1 MTSKAGGRYPN
12 IILIVIDALRARNL
26 GCYGNGSGV
35 SPNIDRAA
43 REGVLFEN
51 AFSAWNTTDQ
61 SLTSILT
68 GRYPR
73 THGITH
79 HGDKVQAKDLE
90 VYDAAGINNLAQ
102 ILKERNYN
110 TMAVDWMARWFTR
123 GFDYYGYEKSR
134 PLPSKLAYNIFKLPY
149 IHIKYMLSNI
159 SLLRLYSQKR
169 KFSLRSAWDG
179 LAGVLKTF
187 RFTFELAR
195 VQDAGYV
202 TDLGMDLINRRD
214 SSPFFLFLHY
224 WDTHT
229 PYNAPRRFRPQREKK
244 AADAKEHLQD
254 LYQGA
259 VKYVDHHIGRLMDFL
274 RKKNLRDNTWLIIT
288 SDHGESLTEH
298 GIFFD
303 HHGLYDVT
311 THCPLVFHFPEGFMS
326 KDNINGF
333 VQHIDLVPTLCEWL
347 NIPHDKYNF
356 DGLSLLPLLRGEKNS
371 IRDHTL
377 TEESYVQRK
386 IGIRENDFKY
396 IFAPDNKGWCKY
408 CEKVHKGVEELYHLR
423 EDPGETINLVAR
435 HPEKAVRMRSKLER
449 ILNALNHK
457 RQIEFVKGKAAGLKN
472 KHPED
477 ILPKGRKVFMKHE
490 ESTSTKM
497 KSMRIK
503 LPEPLINA
511 LEEMARD
518 TEFDGKEELVS
529 FLVQEVFSGESSMD
543 SSGEDKKIQRKLRSL
558 GYMD

>member
-1 MTSKAGGRYPN
+1 MITETGGRAPN

-26 GCYGNGSGV
+26 GCYGNGEGV
-35 SPNIDRAA
+35 SPNIDQAA
-43 REGVLFEN
+43 ENGVLFRN
-51 AFSAWNTTDQ
+51 VYSAWNTTDQ

-79 HGDKVQAKDLE
+79 HGDKVRKKDLGI
-90 VYDAAGINNLAQ
+90 YDAAGIKNLSQ
-102 ILKERNYN
+102 ILKERDYY

-134 PLPSKLAYNIFKLPY
+134 SLPSKLAYNVFKLPY

-159 SLLRLYSQKR
+159 SLLRLYSKKR
-169 KFSLRSAWDG
+169 KFSLRSAWEG

-195 VQDAGYV
+195 IQDAGFV
-202 TDLGMDLINRRD
+202 TDLGMDLIKRRN

-229 PYNAPRRFRPQREKK
+229 PYNAPRRFRPKRERKP
-244 AADAKEHLQD
+244 ADIKEHLQD

-259 VKYVDHHIGRLMDFL
+259 VKHVDFHIGRLMDFL
-274 RKKNLRDNTWLIIT
+274 RKESLLENTWLIIT

-298 GIFFD
+298 EIFFD

-311 THCPLVFHFPEGFMS
+311 THCPLVFHFPEGFS
-326 KDNINGF
+326 LKEDINAF
-333 VQHIDLVPTLCEWL
+333 VQHVDLVPTLCEWL
-347 NIPHDKYNF
+347 NIPGNKFKF
-356 DGLSLLPLLRGEKNS
+356 DGSSLMSLIRGEKKS
-371 IRDHTL
+371 IRDHIY

-386 IGIRENDFKY
+386 IGLRDHDFKY

-408 CEKVHKGVEELYHLR
+408 CEKVHKGVEELYDLR
-423 EDPGETINLVAR
+423 KDPGETINLVAR
-435 HPEKAVRMRSKLER
+435 HPEKAAQMRSRLEG
-449 ILNALNHK
+449 IIGGLNHK
-457 RQIEFVKGKAAGLKN
+457 QQKEFIKGKVAGLKKKHLKDILSKGKAISMN
-472 KHPED
+472 DQENT
-477 ILPKGRKVFMKHE
+477 PK
-490 ESTSTKM
+490 KM
-497 KSMRIK
+497 KSLRIE
-503 LPEPLINA
+503 LPESLINA
-511 LEEMARD
+511 LDETARD

-529 FLVQEVFSGESSMD
+529 FLVQEVFSGESSLD
-543 SSGEDKKIQRKLRSL
+543 TPGEDKKIKNKLRSL